1 MQAII
6 EIRGKQFQATVGR
19 YIYVPR
25 LDAKPGTKLQYKE
38 VLLLDKEDGTAPR
51 IGSPYVPKAEV
62 KAEVLA
68 HLRADKCIVFKK
80 KRRKGYRIKK
90 GHRQSY
96 TKLQIQSIS

>member
-6 EIRGKQFQATVGR
+6 EISGKQFQARAGT

-25 LDAKPGTKLQYKE
+25 LAAKPGTKLQYKE
-38 VLLLDKEDGTAPR
+38 ILLLDKEDGTPPR
-51 IGSPYVPKAEV
+51 IGNPYVSKAEV
-62 KAEVLA
+62 KAEVLE

-80 KRRKGYRIKK
+80 KRRKGYRTKK